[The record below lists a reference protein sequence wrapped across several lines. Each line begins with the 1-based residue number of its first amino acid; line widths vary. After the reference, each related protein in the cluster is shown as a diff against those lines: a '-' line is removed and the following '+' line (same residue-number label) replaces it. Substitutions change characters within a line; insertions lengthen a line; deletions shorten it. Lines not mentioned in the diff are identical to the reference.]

1 MVMCRGQRAGQ
12 NRNITIGKPD
22 VRESVHR
29 DITMNTTNE
38 MQLYRLIYY
47 S

>member
-1 MVMCRGQRAGQ
+1 MKNMHIPRYKNKLG
-12 NRNITIGKPD
+12 

-29 DITMNTTNE
+29 DMIMTVTNK

-47 S
+47 L